1 MSDGKTNKFDVLYSR
16 ETVHG
21 LGEYSASLAVE
32 HSYGKI
38 LGMSEFYR
46 VLATRKQGTIGRE
59 VRDFLVRLVGP
70 VFLG

>member
-32 HSYGKI
+32 HSYGNIWAVKSLDI
-38 LGMSEFYR
+38 KPGIQLHPESY
-46 VLATRKQGTIGRE
+46 TIWVHE
-59 VRDFLVRLVGP
+59 VSVT
-70 VFLG
+70 